1 MTANIDQEI
10 DNIAESLAKSSA
22 VANFTPDLLKATIRE
37 MGVSG
42 LKAIIPSLNAA
53 QKVLLK
59 SVIEDMQKASNV
71 LDLNPKNKDLNLE
84 KPKARY
90 TEADEALA
98 DEAKKKKQDEINHQG
113 DDSVQEGQVIKAE
126 VGLDMSEKDKKLE
139 VLEKPPVS
147 QAQRAAMHAAAEGD
161 STIGIS
167 AKVGKEFAEKDPG
180 GKLPEHKTVK
190 KSDGDADY
198 AVDGDRNEQSST
210 GGTKCEAK
218 SPQSTD
224 EKKQSKKEPIMSME
238 DKKSAAKKNLHGMMK
253 RMQDRKMEKALCVA
267 KLAENMNVD
276 ASKIDQ
282 LWDLVAKSDVL
293 CDSCGKKPEDHQVA
307 PCEMVKTGGKAKPT
321 APASGKA
328 KETADEGEQ
337 APNIKKGGPGSGPK
351 KGSLDAIQK
360 SDSFF
365 YEDET
370 FYTPK
375 NPSNPF
381 TNRTHGQNVTYS
393 VDKFVEEATT
403 AQVNSLAKSNFFYT
417 NEDVKAKPASYIDD
431 LIANHMDHDDRWTN
445 VEEVVVKASP
455 LTKLVKSFK
464 NEDLD
469 DMMVERDSWG
479 IIINKAVNPAEEAMA
494 QQVRDNAKAQ
504 AESKRKEEQD
514 QRDAKIDSKLTLI
527 DEHAGRAVNPQMV
540 KCK

>member
-1 MTANIDQEI
+1 
-10 DNIAESLAKSSA
+10 
-22 VANFTPDLLKATIRE
+22 
-37 MGVSG
+37 
-42 LKAIIPSLNAA
+42 
-53 QKVLLK
+53 
-59 SVIEDMQKASNV
+59 
-71 LDLNPKNKDLNLE
+71 
-84 KPKARY
+84 
-90 TEADEALA
+90 
-98 DEAKKKKQDEINHQG
+98 
-113 DDSVQEGQVIKAE
+113 
-126 VGLDMSEKDKKLE
+126 
-139 VLEKPPVS
+139 
-147 QAQRAAMHAAAEGD
+147 
-161 STIGIS
+161 
-167 AKVGKEFAEKDPG
+167 
-180 GKLPEHKTVK
+180 
-190 KSDGDADY
+190 
-198 AVDGDRNEQSST
+198 
-210 GGTKCEAK
+210 
-218 SPQSTD
+218 
-224 EKKQSKKEPIMSME
+224 
-238 DKKSAAKKNLHGMMK
+238 
-253 RMQDRKMEKALCVA
+253 
-267 KLAENMNVD
+267 
-276 ASKIDQ
+276 
-282 LWDLVAKSDVL
+282 
-293 CDSCGKKPEDHQVA
+293 
-307 PCEMVKTGGKAKPT
+307 MVKTGGKAKPS